1 MRALRLALWVA
12 ALLLAS
18 PAVSAEPEPT
28 PVDRVDIVEH
38 LGAKLPLDAE
48 FRDSTGA
55 FRPLSSYLSS
65 GRPVVLSFAY
75 FDCPMLCSLLLNGL
89 TRSMQ
94 TMDLKLGRDYDALTV
109 SFDPADDFRVAA
121 KKRHGYLQEL
131 DVADGVPVWPF
142 LTGQPDPIRRLTD
155 ALGFRYAP
163 VPHSRELAH
172 AAAIYVIT
180 PDGDVSR
187 YLYGVEFPVRDLK
200 LAIVEASAGR
210 VGSSFDRLLL
220 RCYRYDPA
228 SRRYAL
234 FVASY
239 FRVAGVVILALV
251 GGLIFRLWR
260 RELSSSSK
268 GAPAKG

>member
-1 MRALRLALWVA
+1 MRALVLVLAVA
-12 ALLLAS
+12 LPLLAS
-18 PAVSAEPEPT
+18 PKARADPEPA
-28 PVDRVDIVEH
+28 PLEQVDIVER

-48 FRDSTGA
+48 FRDTTGA
-55 FRPLSSYLSS
+55 WRPLSSYLAA

-75 FDCPMLCSLLLNGL
+75 FDCPMLCSLVLSGL
-89 TRSMQ
+89 TRAMRQ
-94 TMDLKLGRDYDALTV
+94 LGLKLGRDFDALTV

-121 KKRHGYLQEL
+121 KKRRGYLQEL
-131 DVADGVPVWPF
+131 DFTDSGPVWPF
-142 LTGQPDPIRRLTD
+142 LTGQPDSIRRLTD

-163 VPHSRELAH
+163 VPHSREFAH

-180 PDGDVSR
+180 PDGEVSR
-187 YLYGVEFPVRDLK
+187 YLYGVSFPARDLK

-234 FVASY
+234 FVSGY
-239 FRVAGVVILALV
+239 FRVAGVVVLALV
-251 GGLIFRLWR
+251 GGTIFRFWR
-260 RELSSSSK
+260 RELASSRRD
-268 GAPAKG
+268 APKHG